1 MQRTE
6 TGLLRFPKKYLI
18 SILLMSIGFCLQA
31 QPNWPANVFFTKL
44 DNGLQVL
51 VLEDASVPLATVEI
65 AVHNGAFTEDTA
77 FNGLSHLYE
86 HMFFKANKDIPSQE
100 KYLDRIHELGIVF
113 NGTTSNE
120 LVNYFFTLGSK
131 QVKEGLQFL
140 NSAIRYPLFLQEE
153 MKKEDPVVDGEFQRQ
168 ESNPGFAL
176 FDKYNHK
183 LWGDLYSRKNAIGDH
198 QIILSATPE
207 KMRAIKDKYY
217 YPNNSLLIVG
227 GAVNHQDI
235 FQKAKEIFGDWK
247 PSEFDPFQKWPIP
260 EFSPLRPSDSLSFV
274 VVNPNARVPVLLIGW
289 HGPDTR
295 NDVKNTVVA
304 DVFSF
309 ILTEKSSNFLK
320 SLVDSGYALAANLS
334 YQSAKYVG
342 AISLQYI
349 PNPSKFNDAFRAL
362 QRQLNNFDANDYF
375 TDEQLEIAKIKLAN
389 SEKYGQEV
397 TSNYVHLL
405 SFWWAAAS
413 FDYYFN
419 YINEIKKVTRQDII
433 AYIDKYIKGQ
443 PCVKGL
449 LLNKTMQ
456 DNWKVT
462 DLDSLF
468 K

>member
-1 MQRTE
+1 MK
-6 TGLLRFPKKYLI
+6 RFI
-18 SILLMSIGFCLQA
+18 VSIIFLAVVLFANA
-31 QPNWPANVFFTKL
+31 QNWPPNIFFTKL

-51 VLEDASVPLATVEI
+51 VLEDPSVPLATVEI

-77 FNGLSHLYE
+77 YNGLSHLYE

-113 NGTTSNE
+113 NGTTGDE
-120 LVNYFFTLGSK
+120 RVNYFFTLGSK

-168 ESNPGFAL
+168 ESNPGFTL

-183 LWGDLYSRKNAIGDH
+183 MWGDLYSRKNAIGDH
-198 QIILSATPE
+198 QIILTATSE

-227 GAVNHQDI
+227 GAVKHEDI
-235 FQKAKEIFGDWK
+235 FQKAKEIFSDWK

-260 EFSPLRPSDSLSFV
+260 EFAPLNASDSLSFV
-274 VVNPNARVPVLLIGW
+274 VTNPNARVPVLLIGW
-289 HGPDTR
+289 HGPDMR
-295 NDVKNTVVA
+295 NDIKNTVVA
-304 DVFSF
+304 DVFSY
-309 ILTEKSSNFLK
+309 ILNQKSSKFQQ
-320 SLVDSGYALAANLS
+320 SLVDSGFALGANLN

-342 AISLQYI
+342 PITLQFV
-349 PNPSKFNDAFRAL
+349 PNPSKFNDAFKAL
-362 QRQLNNFDANDYF
+362 QKQIDQFDANDYF
-375 TDEQLEIAKIKLAN
+375 TDEQLETSKIKLAN
-389 SEKYGQEV
+389 QEKYGEEV
-397 TSNYVHLL
+397 TSQYVHTL
-405 SFWWAAAS
+405 SFWWASAS

-419 YINEIKKVTRQDII
+419 YINEIKKITRQDIVD
-433 AYIDKYIKGQ
+433 YVDKYIKAK

-449 LLNKTMQ
+449 LLNPGMQ
-456 DNWKVT
+456 NNWKVT
-462 DLDSLF
+462 NLDNLF

>member
-1 MQRTE
+1 MK
-6 TGLLRFPKKYLI
+6 RFIVIIIFL
-18 SILLMSIGFCLQA
+18 GGAFVTNA
-31 QPNWPANVFFTKL
+31 QQNFPSNIFFTKL

-100 KYLDRIHELGIVF
+100 KYLDRIHELGIEF
-113 NGTTSNE
+113 NGTTGDE
-120 LVNYFFTLGSK
+120 RVNYFFTLGSK
-131 QVKEGLQFL
+131 EVKEGLQFL
-140 NSAIRYPLFLQEE
+140 NSAIRFPLFLQEE

-168 ESNPGFAL
+168 ESNPGFTL
-176 FDKYNHK
+176 FDKFNHK
-183 LWGDLYSRKNAIGDH
+183 MWGNLYSRKNAIGDH
-198 QIILSATPE
+198 QIILTATSE

-247 PSEFDPFQKWPIP
+247 PSDFDPFQKWPIP
-260 EFSPLRPSDSLSFV
+260 EFSPLNPSDSLSFV
-274 VVNPNARVPVLLIGW
+274 VTNPNARVPVLLIGW
-289 HGPDTR
+289 HGPDMR
-295 NDVKNTVVA
+295 NDIKNTVVA

-309 ILTEKSSNFLK
+309 ILDQKSSKFQQ
-320 SLVDSGYALAANLS
+320 SLIDSGYALGANIN

-342 AISLQYI
+342 PITLQFV
-349 PNPSKFNDAFRAL
+349 PNPAKFNDAFKAL
-362 QRQLNNFDANDYF
+362 QKQIDQFDASDYF
-375 TDEQLEIAKIKLAN
+375 TDEQLATSKIKLAN
-389 SEKYGQEV
+389 EEKYGEEV
-397 TSNYVHLL
+397 TSQYVHTL
-405 SFWWAAAS
+405 SFWWASAS

-419 YINEIKKVTRQDII
+419 YINEIKKVTRQDIVD
-433 AYIDKYIKGQ
+433 YVDKYIKAK

-449 LLNKTMQ
+449 LLNQSMQ

-462 DLDSLF
+462 NLDNLF